1 MKLSKR
7 ATNAIALVVF
17 FAELFL
23 HILQVVFLTMK
34 FTGAVSWSWWTTL
47 TPLFCVVG
55 LPIAIVV
62 IAVIV
67 LAPKVMIE
75 EVKRRKRVEAEAEKY
90 GMERKPGESTG
101 DLKKRIVR
109 RNMIE
114 GNYSRKNIKDEIL
127 EAFPNVGSCQ
137 IFVNNQTNEIVL
149 IPHPT
154 DESAEWNET
163 LLKWQTTNF
172 TDDELGEIAKF
183 AAQYIPDKYKIT
195 ARNVETKERDED
207 GTTET

>member
-7 ATNAIALVVF
+7 ATNAISLITF

-23 HILQVVFLTMK
+23 HILQIVFLTMK
-34 FTGAVSWSWWTTL
+34 LTGAVGWSWWTTL
-47 TPLFCVVG
+47 TPLFCAFG
-55 LPIAIVV
+55 LPIAIVM

-137 IFVNNQTNEIVL
+137 IFVNNQTNEVVL
-149 IPHPT
+149 IPRPA
-154 DESAEWNET
+154 SAEWNEA
-163 LLKWQTTNF
+163 LLKWQSTDF
-172 TDDELGEIAKF
+172 TDDELREIAKF

-195 ARNVETKERDED
+195 ARNAETKERDED